1 MASESLQQLNEW
13 LEAAKTMADELETQK
28 TKKKRKKKGTEVS
41 NVSWRKR
48 DQHGYILPQRVQK
61 KRSVKP
67 AGTREISEVEDVQ
80 MNDIPQEGPS
90 LDQNLQRLKNLLT
103 SVAVSASVEV
113 EETPTMSAW
122 TKRQVIS
129 EKKFRAAMP
138 EILNCML
145 AAETVTQHCCQ
156 QCKTVDAVVRCLDCV
171 PSGNQFFC
179 SSCDTE
185 IHRKNVFHDR
195 EAMFDGFLK
204 PIPPTSVV
212 VVDESGQY
220 QLREQVPPPIQIC
233 SCGPN
238 LDFKMIPGKQS
249 VLVTINGPYNLCLP
263 CISCPL
269 CSSKWTPGI
278 SDLLQYRYW
287 PATTSCQMLF
297 KFDLF
302 TSFEQMKL
310 ASPALSQQAFLRMLE
325 HRCLCTGRV
334 RAVFISKVFEFQTSK
349 CFIYQNNTI
358 LLSRRVVFVVTP
370 STESFGSFPS
380 AILGKKI
387 CA

>member
-1 MASESLQQLNEW
+1 MNGWKQQKPRLMSW
-13 LEAAKTMADELETQK
+13 KP
-28 TKKKRKKKGTEVS
+28 KKLKRKGKQKGTEVS

-61 KRSVKP
+61 SRSVKP
-67 AGTREISEVEDVQ
+67 AGTRELSEVEDVQ

-90 LDQNLQRLKNLLT
+90 LDQHLPRLKHLLT
-103 SVAVSASVEV
+103 SVTVSASVEV

-138 EILNCML
+138 EILNCMS
-145 AAETVTQHCCQ
+145 AAETVTQHSCQ

-185 IHRKNVFHDR
+185 IHRKTVFHDR

-212 VVDESGQY
+212 VDDESGQY

-238 LDFKMIPGKQS
+238 QDFRIIPGKQS
-249 VLVTINGPYNLCLP
+249 VLVTINGPHNLCLP

-310 ASPALSQQAFLRMLE
+310 ASPALSQQAFLRTLE
-325 HRCLCTGRV
+325 HRCFALVG
-334 RAVFISKVFEFQTSK
+334 
-349 CFIYQNNTI
+349 
-358 LLSRRVVFVVTP
+358 
-370 STESFGSFPS
+370 
-380 AILGKKI
+380 
-387 CA
+387 